1 MNKNGKKL
9 FGKRLIACALA
20 FSIAVIG
27 ASGCG
32 AEEEKQKIYVLG
44 QSKGIEF
51 WELVEQGAKDAGEEL
66 GYEIVYENAENTSDI
81 TGQENFILR
90 AIEENADAIVFAPN
104 KKESLKDQ
112 LAQADSKGIKLIA
125 IDAETDYSGT
135 TYIGTDNTSA
145 GQIAG
150 RNADAKILSDV
161 GKIGIIKHSE
171 NSETAK
177 QRVSGFKDVLSLRVN
192 TSIAKADT
200 ETAEGTTAESA
211 EANRLEIP
219 TGYETACPG
228 VGDVRDEAREL
239 AEKMISEQWA
249 DFQANRT
256 QAGYVP
262 FKLIYTTNEKSTLG
276 ACDAVAAFEKD
287 YPDAIKDG
295 FKVNVVGFNSN
306 QEEIKYLNDN
316 ILTAT
321 IVQSPYNM
329 GYLGVKYAGRLIG
342 EEDLA
347 GDNIAELIP
356 ASIDTGAVY
365 VDNEAMSDEMTQ
377 LLLNPTE
384 YGSINIEGGDGNNG

>member
-1 MNKNGKKL
+1 MNKNGKKP

-44 QSKGIEF
+44 QSKGIDF

-112 LAQADSKGIKLIA
+112 LAQADKQGIKLIA
-125 IDAETDYSGT
+125 IDAETSYEGV

-150 RNADAKILSDV
+150 RNANGKILSDA
-161 GKIGIIKHSE
+161 GKIGIVKHSE
-171 NSETAK
+171 SSETAS
-177 QRVSGFKDVLSLRVN
+177 QRISGFKNALSLTVN
-192 TSIAKADT
+192 TSTAKTD
-200 ETAEGTTAESA
+200 ETADGTVGSGE
-211 EANRLEIP
+211 EHKIEIP
-219 TGYETACPG
+219 VGYETVCPG
-228 VGDVRDEAREL
+228 IGDVRAEACEL
-239 AEKMISEQWA
+239 AAKMIDEQWK
-249 DFQANRT
+249 DFQANHS

-262 FKLIYTTNEKSTLG
+262 FKLIYATNEKSTLG
-276 ACDAVAAFEKD
+276 VCDAVAEFENNN
-287 YPDAIKDG
+287 PTAIDQG

-306 QEEIKYLNDN
+306 QEEIDFLSAN

-329 GYLGVKYAGRLIG
+329 GYLGVKYAGKLLVENDI
-342 EEDLA
+342 A
-347 GDNIAELIP
+347 GDELSLYIP
-356 ASIDTGAVY
+356 STIDTGATY
-365 VDNEAMSDEMTQ
+365 VDNDAMKEGITQ

-384 YGSINIEGGDGNNG
+384 YGNVEITEGGDGNNG

>member
-1 MNKNGKKL
+1 MNKNGKKP

-20 FSIAVIG
+20 FSMAVIG
-27 ASGCG
+27 ASSCG

-51 WELVEQGAKDAGEEL
+51 WDLVEQGAKDAGEEL

-125 IDAETDYSGT
+125 IDAETSYAGVS
-135 TYIGTDNTSA
+135 YIGTDNTSA

-150 RNADAKILSDV
+150 RNVNDNILSSV
-161 GKIGIIKHSE
+161 GKIGIVKHSE
-171 NSETAK
+171 SSETAA
-177 QRVSGFKDVLSLRVN
+177 QRISGFKSVLGLTVD
-192 TSIAKADT
+192 TSSAKT
-200 ETAEGTTAESA
+200 VETAEETADNGEG
-211 EANRLEIP
+211 NKLELP
-219 TGYETACPG
+219 RVYETVCPG

-239 AEKMISEQWA
+239 AAKMIDEQWK
-249 DFQANRT
+249 DFQANHT
-256 QAGYVP
+256 QVGYVP
-262 FKLIYTTNEKSTLG
+262 FKLIYATNEKSTLG
-276 ACDAVAAFEKD
+276 VCDAVAEFEKNN
-287 YPDAIKDG
+287 PDAAGQD

-306 QEEIKYLNDN
+306 QEEIKYLHDN
-316 ILTAT
+316 ILTGT

-329 GYLGVKYAGRLIG
+329 GYLGVKYAGRLLG
-342 EEDLA
+342 ESDLA
-347 GDNIAELIP
+347 GDEITERIP
-356 ASIDTGAVY
+356 EVVDTGATY
-365 VDNEAMSDEMTQ
+365 IDLDAYSNDKITQ

-384 YGSINIEGGDGNNG
+384 YGSVEVTEGGDDNNG